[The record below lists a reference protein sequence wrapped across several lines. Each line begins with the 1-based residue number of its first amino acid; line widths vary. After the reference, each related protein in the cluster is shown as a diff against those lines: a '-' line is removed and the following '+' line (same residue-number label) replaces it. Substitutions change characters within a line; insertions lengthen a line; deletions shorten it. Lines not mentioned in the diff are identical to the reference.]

1 MVCVCVC
8 ACVFL
13 VKILGA
19 QKEIKVQQATPAT
32 MMRVENQQEIFISGP
47 ITSKEPVW
55 IRQLAVPKQK

>member
-47 ITSKEPVW
+47 ITSKEPV
-55 IRQLAVPKQK
+55 